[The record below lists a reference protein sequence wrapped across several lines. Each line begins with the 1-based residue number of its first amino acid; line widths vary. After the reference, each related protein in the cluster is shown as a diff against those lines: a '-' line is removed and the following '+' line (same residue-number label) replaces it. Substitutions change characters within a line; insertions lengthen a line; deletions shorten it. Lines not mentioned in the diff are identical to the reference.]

1 MFTFK
6 LADGSIGAKVD
17 EFALS
22 AVKAFNATSGF
33 DDLHIYV
40 SYAHGT
46 EGLNAMYGAEKLPR
60 LLTLKKKWD
69 PKGLFSYNNG
79 LPH

>member
-1 MFTFK
+1 MFT
-6 LADGSIGAKVD
+6 LSVVDSSIGDKVD
-17 EFALS
+17 DFGLS
-22 AVKAFNATSGF
+22 AVEAFNATSGF

-46 EGLNAMYGAEKLPR
+46 EGLDAMYGTDKLPR
-60 LLTLKKKWD
+60 LLKLKKNWD